1 MSAIGNL
8 DWNLIVKLFDFI
20 KNLAQIIN
28 KMKKFGKMKKK
39 KLIYAKMVKVLLY
52 EGKVCPPLKTS

>member
-39 KLIYAKMVKVLLY
+39 N
-52 EGKVCPPLKTS
+52 